1 MEIISHSRGIDRTS
15 LKISWDGVLTL
26 VEDGYPFFECDLGI
40 KINQTMV
47 NDEEENIMVSEDI
60 PIQHGENLVNIEI
73 E

>member
-1 MEIISHSRGIDRTS
+1 
-15 LKISWDGVLTL
+15 
-26 VEDGYPFFECDLGI
+26 
-40 KINQTMV
+40 MV